1 MTAWCTPRPRIALA
15 VAVALAAA
23 SAAGRLRGA
32 RGEVGGVSPGEARAA
47 RARQVAADARTPP
60 RNVAANAVAREA
72 LPEACHA
79 TPNLDLGGP
88 ALSWGLTFKTETA
101 AECCQACADK
111 PPTRRGYRCMHWTW
125 CPGGD
130 GEWASECFAPDI
142 HNHTK
147 VRACVRAC
155 VRAAVRQTNGG
166 WMRRQAHRH
175 AGRQG
180 EKASRAGKPLAAG
193 RWLLAARCWLLAGRG
208 GVGWDLLLLP
218 AAALCC
224 CLSSDWCWF
233 HVRC

>member
-1 MTAWCTPRPRIALA
+1 MGRGGLDPSTAGVERLGSTTSCRAALARGKRCLPAVPACLPAVPACLPCWQMTAWCTPRPRIALA

-60 RNVAANAVAREA
+60 RNVAADAVAREA

-101 AECCQACADK
+101 AECCQACANK

-155 VRAAVRQTNGG
+155 VSACGCQTDRWGVDAQAG
-166 WMRRQAHRH
+166 AQARRQAR
-175 AGRQG
+175 
-180 EKASRAGKPLAAG
+180 GKG
-193 RWLLAARCWLLAGRG
+193 
-208 GVGWDLLLLP
+208 
-218 AAALCC
+218 
-224 CLSSDWCWF
+224 
-233 HVRC
+233 